1 LHNHPESE
9 LQIAIV
15 RYLRQS
21 NIPVFSVPNEAAG
34 RVNSKRGLSRISRLK
49 AMGMT
54 PGAPDLVVFYNGRV
68 VFLELK
74 APRGRLSEHQK
85 EMQRLCR
92 EHGIGYYVIRSIDDL
107 LEAIT

>member
-1 LHNHPESE
+1 MTHPESD

-15 RYLRQS
+15 RYLRTS
-21 NIPVFSVPNEAAG
+21 NIPVFSVPNEASG

-54 PGAPDLVVFYNGRV
+54 PGAPDLVAFFNGRV
-68 VFLELK
+68 IFLELK

-85 EMQRLCR
+85 EMQALCA
-92 EHGIGYYVIRSIDDL
+92 EHMVMYYVIRSIDDL